1 MYDIALSVEACLRA
15 NTRTDIAWL
24 VSSEFISTSN
34 VIDAIAITQGG
45 GRIGAVAKGIF
56 DVQIQDVAS
65 RELSKGRITNLV
77 VGPLEVSIS
86 DLPMNSTA
94 RFIIA
99 PAHQFPSELWQIL
112 LQRKSVAIVV
122 EHEDSVIK
130 KIEIY
135 SQENISTASSTIQ
148 ELFLTGDSK
157 VVELDG
163 LVVTILRPIPKLIIA
178 GMGPIANALKKNA
191 NLLGWQVKVDAQ
203 PENVKGLVAN
213 LSVID
218 SVVIMGHDLEQSSS
232 NLASA
237 LESKAGYIGA
247 LGSRTMQENR
257 ANWLITFKEITD
269 ISRVHGPAGIS
280 IGASNPSEIAL
291 SILAEAVSVH
301 KSRFRENP

>member
-1 MYDIALSVEACLRA
+1 
-15 NTRTDIAWL
+15 
-24 VSSEFISTSN
+24 
-34 VIDAIAITQGG
+34 
-45 GRIGAVAKGIF
+45 
-56 DVQIQDVAS
+56 VAS

-178 GMGPIANALKKNA
+178 GMGPIANALQKNA